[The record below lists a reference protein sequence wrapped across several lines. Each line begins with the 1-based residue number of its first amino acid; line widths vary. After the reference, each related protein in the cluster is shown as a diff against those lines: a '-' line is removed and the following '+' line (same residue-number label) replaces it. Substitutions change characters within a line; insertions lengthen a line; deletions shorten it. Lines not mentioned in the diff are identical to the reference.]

1 MTFETLLQWTL
12 WIYLCLDVLIVTSAA
27 ALGHWGYFV
36 VFLGYGLTT
45 LGLILEAWKWL

>member
-1 MTFETLLQWTL
+1 MFKELIQYSL
-12 WIYLCLDVLIVTSAA
+12 WAYLALDGTIVLGSAII
-27 ALGHWGYFV
+27 GEWGYFV